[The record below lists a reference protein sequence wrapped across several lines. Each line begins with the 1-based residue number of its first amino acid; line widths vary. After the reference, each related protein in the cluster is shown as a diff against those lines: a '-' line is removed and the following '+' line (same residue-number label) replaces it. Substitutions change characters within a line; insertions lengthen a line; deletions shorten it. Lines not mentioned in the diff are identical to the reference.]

1 MSDDFPKHEKT
12 PVSLDEMITA
22 AWDEA
27 FRIRC
32 TQQALVAAKVRPCPD
47 IDKLRTADVYEAI
60 AKFLQLIKP
69 VIGGVRALVRRG
81 R

>member
-1 MSDDFPKHEKT
+1 MSVDFPKHEKR

-32 TQQALVAAKVRPCPD
+32 TQEALVAAKVRPCPD
-47 IDKLRTADVYEAI
+47 QDKLRTADVYEAT
-60 AKFLQLIKP
+60 AKFLQLVKP
-69 VIGGVRALVRRG
+69 VMTGVRALIRRG
-81 R
+81 K

>member
-1 MSDDFPKHEKT
+1 MSEDFPRHEKK

-27 FRIRC
+27 FRLRC
-32 TQQALVAAKVRPCPD
+32 SQEALVAAKVRPYPD
-47 IDKLRTADVYEAI
+47 ADKLRTADVYEAT

-69 VIGGVRALVRRG
+69 VIGGVRALIRRG